1 MDWHLVDSRP
11 EEIFRRALHERCEC
25 GKVMKEFLRL
35 RHRMVPFLYTQSVL
49 GFEQDEP
56 LVQPMYWSY
65 PDMEAAYEFP
75 NQYTFG
81 PSLLIVPIVQPRNPE
96 TNLAAV
102 KAWLPPG
109 KRYVD
114 VFTGTIYEGDREVVL
129 YRRLSEYPVL
139 APEGSITVLD
149 EAAAPADGCANPD
162 AFEAIV
168 VVGQDAKSSNIES
181 VAADGDTNTRFS
193 SSSTACQRETVIRF
207 DQATGTLIAELND
220 ARSWNFTFLSLGS
233 IPSDLR
239 ISDDGVDI
247 TPTATVTPKPLFES
261 QTQSLRISCSFPT
274 STPAKHTLTITLGPN
289 PQLGIV
295 DPQPRLEQMIMDFQ
309 IDFAIKDRLWDVIK
323 KMREKGLSSCLGTLM
338 AFGLKEGIVE

>member
-1 MDWHLVDSRP
+1 
-11 EEIFRRALHERCEC
+11 
-25 GKVMKEFLRL
+25 MKEFLRL
-35 RHRMVPFLYTQSVL
+35 RHRMVPFLHTQSVL

-81 PSLLIVPIVQPRNPE
+81 PSLLIAPIVQPRNPE

-162 AFEAIV
+162 
-168 VVGQDAKSSNIES
+168 
-181 VAADGDTNTRFS
+181 TNPSFS
-193 SSSTACQRETVIRF
+193 SSSVCPFSRTTFRKFLT
-207 DQATGTLIAELND
+207 
-220 ARSWNFTFLSLGS
+220 RS
-233 IPSDLR
+233 R
-239 ISDDGVDI
+239 V
-247 TPTATVTPKPLFES
+247 
-261 QTQSLRISCSFPT
+261 
-274 STPAKHTLTITLGPN
+274 
-289 PQLGIV
+289 
-295 DPQPRLEQMIMDFQ
+295 
-309 IDFAIKDRLWDVIK
+309 
-323 KMREKGLSSCLGTLM
+323 
-338 AFGLKEGIVE
+338 